1 MTSDSSRGPADTPI
15 MTDTPPLVAGESLI
29 DFVPGTDD
37 PLADV
42 ESFDRRAGGAPA
54 NVSVGLSRL
63 GRPPLFWTR
72 VGADPFGEFLAARL
86 EREGVSERLVEHD
99 QDAATSLAFV
109 SGADVGP
116 RFTFYRDETADTRLQ
131 VGTVPDQT
139 LESTPWVHAGGVTL
153 ADEPARSATL
163 DLLERAAEAD
173 CTVSFDPNVRP
184 ELWGNDAEL
193 AAVCGWAIEHTDVLI
208 ATPAELRTLGYD
220 GDDPAT
226 LAEDATAGAPHTV
239 VSTLGEAGSL
249 AVATHDAPWGSA
261 TSDHGGYEIEAIDDT
276 GAGDAFTAGLIRA
289 LVGVGTET
297 DGTETAETDAT
308 GTASDDRPL
317 ADALAFANAVA
328 AISTTERGAMEALP
342 TREAVAAF
350 LEE

>member
-1 MTSDSSRGPADTPI
+1 MTSDSSLGAADTPA
-15 MTDTPPLVAGESLI
+15 MTATPPIVAGETLI
-29 DFVPGTDD
+29 DFVPATDD

-86 EREGVSERLVEHD
+86 DREGIPDRFVERER
-99 QDAATSLAFV
+99 DAATSLAFV
-109 SGADVGP
+109 SGAATGP

-131 VGTVPDQT
+131 VGTVPDET
-139 LESTPWVHAGGVTL
+139 LDRTPWVHAGGVTL

-163 DLLERAAEAD
+163 DLLERASEAG

-193 AAVCGWAIEHTDVLI
+193 STVCGWAIEQTDVLI
-208 ATPAELRTLGYD
+208 ATPAELRALGCA
-220 GDDPAT
+220 GDDPVA
-226 LAEDATAGAPHTV
+226 LAEDATARAPHTV
-239 VSTLGEAGSL
+239 VSTLGGDGAL
-249 AVATHDAPWGSA
+249 AIATDDAPWGPAA
-261 TSDHGGYEIEAIDDT
+261 TNHDGYAIDATDDT
-276 GAGDAFTAGLIRA
+276 GAGDAFTAGLIDA
-289 LVGVGTET
+289 LVESGTEP
-297 DGTETAETDAT
+297 
-308 GTASDDRPL
+308 ASDDRSL
-317 ADALAFANAVA
+317 AAAVSFANAVA
-328 AISTTERGAMEALP
+328 ALSTTERGAMEALP